1 MMVIGWSIS
10 LSIYFESLVIIL
22 EMLVEMWVEHLHVD
36 LFRSISFLPSL
47 VYFKVLFGL
56 FMSCFIF

>member
-1 MMVIGWSIS
+1 M
-10 LSIYFESLVIIL
+10 IIL